1 MAKPQQRRQKEK
13 KSRSKHTPQYEDFKD
28 VVIDARKFLKGNG
41 DVDLDSELEFDDEEL
56 DSDEAWGED
65 EYDVLDNTFSQT
77 TRDQRK
83 KNGKP
88 VGKPILKSSQ
98 VNEFGE
104 DEDEGWSSVEEGELI
119 TLSEAWDRD
128 DKELKDIEKE
138 KAKKS
143 KKNELVLNEEDDDD
157 EEEESEE
164 SEESSEDESDED
176 PFDEMNISDSDNELG
191 NVLSNLSKHLPKEE
205 KERKV
210 LINDKTSE
218 SQFALP
224 TEGDDLGFD
233 DMLLDDADDETAVE
247 LLQSNKSEQRTDEAE
262 ERDYHGQVIQEKSS
276 GAYAIPLPAR
286 IQKRQE
292 RRAAYEIQREDVSKW
307 NDVVSENREKEV
319 LDFRPAVIEQNPMA
333 AFTPSEEPGN
343 ELESKLDSILK
354 QSNLEEKKTED
365 LFNNIQTAKMS
376 KADMIKRTKELR
388 MMRELMYRNERDAK
402 RLKKIKSKSFRKQL
416 RKDKDKEHAMM
427 EGLEENEDAED
438 GDYLRAK
445 ERMTLK
451 HKNTSN
457 WAKSLIKSGIS
468 KDKESREEMEEMM
481 RRSELLRQKQM
492 GSRGSDDEEDDRG
505 LSDIERDMQDEEQV
519 DDEKLGKVGKGV
531 LAMDF
536 MKNAAERERLIQM
549 KQLQDLKGM
558 RETNGEELFL
568 DNEDNGVNV
577 VINNGRRVYTPSALV
592 RSREANELDE
602 EIMRENEEDDSRSL
616 ANRLKV
622 KERVVIREEGSDD
635 EEEATT
641 TATATGDN
649 SDDDDDEANPW
660 LDNDDDDEPSG
671 KKSSKVSVVDKNSKQ
686 GAKFQSRIDKD
697 LEKQEAK
704 SKKSKSKKPIDEV
717 TIDTTQT
724 LKLVDVKVEEK
735 KKKKNSKKRAA
746 AESDDE
752 FEDDGGNGEDD
763 VYMFKQEDL
772 IKQAFAGDDLIQNEF
787 IDEKEQVE
795 RMEDDKEVDESMPG
809 WGDWAGTEG
818 DDSWGYK
825 EKRKK
830 RKIIRKV
837 QGVTSKSQ
845 RQDKGKEKVIINERV
860 TKASMKYQADKIPYP
875 FKTWEEYEKSLRM
888 PLGKEWVSDST
899 FQKMTTPEVITRFGS
914 VINPLKAPFK

>member
-1 MAKPQQRRQKEK
+1 MARNPQKWQKEK
-13 KSRSKHTPQYEDFKD
+13 KTRSKHTPQYEDFKD
-28 VVIDARKFLKGNG
+28 VVIDARKFLKGNK

-83 KNGKP
+83 KDSKSS
-88 VGKPILKSSQ
+88 KKSILKSKQ
-98 VNEFGE
+98 FNEYGE

-128 DKELKDIEKE
+128 DKELKQIEKE
-138 KAKKS
+138 NAKKS
-143 KKNELVLNEEDDDD
+143 KKNELVFNDEAEEDESE
-157 EEEESEE
+157 EEEESVEE
-164 SEESSEDESDED
+164 SESESEEED
-176 PFDEMNISDSDNELG
+176 PFDEMNISDSENELG
-191 NVLSNLSKHLPKEE
+191 NVISNLSKHLPKTE

-224 TEGDDLGFD
+224 TKGDDLDFD
-233 DMLLDDADDETAVE
+233 DMLLEDADDETAVE
-247 LLQSNKSEQRTDEAE
+247 LLKSNKSDARTGDDNDEE
-262 ERDYHGQVIQEKSS
+262 ERDYHGQVIQSKT
-276 GAYAIPLPAR
+276 GAYAVPLPAR

-307 NDVVSENREKEV
+307 NDVVTENREKEV
-319 LDFRPAVIEQNPMA
+319 LDFRPEVIEQNPMA
-333 AFTPSEEPGN
+333 AFTPSEEPTN

-376 KADMIKRTKELR
+376 KADMLKKTKELR
-388 MMRELMYRNERDAK
+388 MMRELMYRNDRDAK

-416 RKDKDKEHAMM
+416 RKDKDKEQAMM
-427 EGLEENEDAED
+427 DGFEEGDEDQED
-438 GDYLRAK
+438 PDYLRAK

-451 HKNTSN
+451 HKNTSS

-468 KDKESREEMEEMM
+468 KDKDSREELEEMM

-492 GSRGSDDEEDDRG
+492 GSKGSEDEEDDRD
-505 LSDIERDMQDEEQV
+505 LSDIERDMQDDKQP
-519 DDEKLGKVGKGV
+519 DDEKLGKLGKGV

-549 KQLQDLKGM
+549 KQVQDLKNM
-558 RETNGEELFL
+558 RDSNGEELFQG
-568 DNEDNGVNV
+568 NQDNGVNV
-577 VINNGRRVYTPSALV
+577 MINSGRRVYTPSALV
-592 RSREANELDE
+592 KSKEANDLDE
-602 EIMRENEEDDSRSL
+602 EILRENEEDDSRSL
-616 ANRLKV
+616 VNRLKV
-622 KERVVIREEGSDD
+622 KERISIREEGSDS
-635 EEEATT
+635 EEENEGKADETE
-641 TATATGDN
+641 
-649 SDDDDDEANPW
+649 EANPW
-660 LDNDDDDEPSG
+660 LDDDSEDENST
-671 KKSSKVSVVDKNSKQ
+671 KKSSKVSIVDKNSKQ
-686 GAKFQSRIDKD
+686 GVKFQSKINKD
-697 LEKQEAK
+697 MEKQEAK
-704 SKKSKSKKPIDEV
+704 SKRSQKKRSIEEV

-724 LKLVDVKVEEK
+724 LKLIDPKIEEK
-735 KKKKNSKKRAA
+735 NKNKKKRAA

-752 FEDDGGNGEDD
+752 IEGEVGNGEDD

-787 IDEKEQVE
+787 VSEKEKVE
-795 RMEDDKEVDESMPG
+795 NMEDDKEIDDSMPG
-809 WGDWAGTEG
+809 WGAWAGTEG
-818 DDSWGYK
+818 DDSWGYQN
-825 EKRKK
+825 KRKK

-837 QGVTSKSQ
+837 QGVTSKNQ
-845 RQDKGKEKVIINERV
+845 RMDKGKDTVIINEKV
-860 TKASMKYQADKIPYP
+860 TKASMKYQAEKIPYP

-899 FQKMTTPEVITRFGS
+899 FQKMTTPDVITRFGS